1 MPTFPQSFR
10 VRLLKERSSQK
21 YVFIALPLL
30 ILEIT
35 LFKFLYPYADFFS
48 DSYSYIY
55 AAMQDLKV
63 NLWPIG
69 YSKFILWFHYL
80 SHSDTSLVVFQYLLI
95 QGATLYFLLTVYYY
109 WKPGE
114 LVQRIL
120 FYVLMLN
127 PLILYISN
135 YISSDGIFLALSL
148 VWVTQLIQI
157 LYRPNVVLL
166 LFHSV
171 IIFAAFT
178 IRYNA
183 MYYPLITFLVYVITK
198 WKVSYKIIGIVLP
211 LILMGLF
218 ISYTGRETKKVTGYW
233 QFSVF
238 GGWQI
243 ANNAMYMLPHI
254 WVENS
259 PPPACQEFHD
269 QVMGFIKNS
278 RPELK
283 AIGPL
288 DGAFYLRE
296 PHAPLK
302 TYLAKINGDRVDS
315 SGGIVSWGSVSPI
328 YSSYGMFL
336 AKSYPFSFARYFLL
350 PNTYAYFVPPLEK
363 LEVYNLESYS
373 IFPIAAYWFEYPH
386 VQIRA
391 ISLHAQ
397 KGILFIFPGLF
408 GALDLFLLW
417 MVIRWY
423 KDQRL
428 RRQSPELG
436 KIVIVMVA
444 LLLCNAGFSIL
455 ASPIVLRYQ
464 VFPMVLLLTFS
475 ALLAEKMDWGDNHEI
490 G

>member
-95 QGATLYFLLTVYYY
+95 QGATLYFLLTVFYY
-109 WKPGE
+109 WKPGV

-183 MYYPLITFLVYVITK
+183 MYYPLITSLVYVITK
-198 WKVSYKIIGIVLP
+198 WKLSYKIIGIVLP
-211 LILMGLF
+211 PVLMGLF
-218 ISYTGRETKKVTGYW
+218 ISYTARETEKISGNR

-254 WVENS
+254 RVEKT
-259 PPPACQEFHD
+259 PPPACLEFHQHAMD
-269 QVMGFIKNS
+269 FVKKAGV
-278 RPELK
+278 ELGS
-283 AIGPL
+283 ISPL
-288 DGAFYLRE
+288 DGAFYLRD

-302 TYLAKINGDRVDS
+302 TYLLQKKGNLIDS
-315 SGGIVSWGSVSPI
+315 MGGIVFWGAVSPI
-328 YSSYGMFL
+328 YSHYGKFL
-336 AKSYPFSFARYFLL
+336 ISSYPLSFTRYFLL
-350 PNTYAYFVPPLEK
+350 PNTYCYFVPPLEK
-363 LEVYNLESYS
+363 LEVYNLGSYS
-373 IFPIAAYWFEYPH
+373 VFPIAAYWFEYPR
-386 VQIRA
+386 VQIKA
-391 ISLHAQ
+391 VSLHAQ
-397 KGILFIFPGLF
+397 RGILFAFPGIF
-408 GALDLFLLW
+408 GALNLFFLW
-417 MVIRWY
+417 MVINWCRDG
-423 KDQRL
+423 KIRQRC
-428 RRQSPELG
+428 PGLG
-436 KIVIVMVA
+436 KVLLVVISLVLVNG
-444 LLLCNAGFSIL
+444 CFSIL

-464 VFPMVLLLTFS
+464 IFPMILLLIFS
-475 ALLAEKMDWGDNHEI
+475 TLLAEKMEWGEEKS
-490 G
+490 